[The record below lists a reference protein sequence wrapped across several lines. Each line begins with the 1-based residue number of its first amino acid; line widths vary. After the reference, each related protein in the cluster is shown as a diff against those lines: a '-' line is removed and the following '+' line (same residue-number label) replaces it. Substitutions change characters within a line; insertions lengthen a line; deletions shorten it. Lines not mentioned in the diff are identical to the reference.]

1 MNYWGSL
8 IDEKNQEFATSIAK
22 LIKAQ
27 TLEHFDKLQALLEA
41 IEREAGIYVKQALH
55 PSREE
60 IIEKMLHEVFRE
72 IEGPS
77 PDVSVNSVNEDYNH
91 QVEVAE
97 DDANILL
104 VDVAQDEAP
113 SRYPIRTRRARRVAR
128 HNYIPESEDEEDHQ
142 GDHGQNRDSDSD

>member
-8 IDEKNQEFATSIAK
+8 IDEKSQEFATSIAK

-41 IEREAGIYVKQALH
+41 IEREAGTDVKEALH

-77 PDVSVNSVNEDYNH
+77 PDVSVNSVNEGYNH

-97 DDANILL
+97 DDADILL
-104 VDVAQDEAP
+104 VDVA
-113 SRYPIRTRRARRVAR
+113 
-128 HNYIPESEDEEDHQ
+128 
-142 GDHGQNRDSDSD
+142 